1 MTTVEL
7 YPRFAEPR
15 LTDALADTPAVL
27 IHGPLQCGKTTL
39 ARIVGED
46 RGYVYFNFDDNAV
59 LAAAQADP
67 AGFVSDL
74 PDKAILDEVQHARW
88 LFTSLKTA
96 IDRKRTPGQ
105 FILTGSANVLLLPR
119 LADSLAG
126 QMEIVRLHPLSQAA
140 SK

>member
-1 MTTVEL
+1 MVTLQSAVTLKLRLAVMMTVEL

-27 IHGPLQCGKTTL
+27 IHGPRQCGS
-39 ARIVGED
+39 
-46 RGYVYFNFDDNAV
+46 YVYFNFDDNAV

-74 PDKAILDEVQHARW
+74 PDKTILDEVQHAPW

-96 IDRKRTPGQ
+96 IDRKRTPG
-105 FILTGSANVLLLPR
+105 
-119 LADSLAG
+119 
-126 QMEIVRLHPLSQAA
+126 
-140 SK
+140 